1 MVEELLASPH
11 SRLNVPSTVPAGK
24 AIEFKG
30 MDLLTI
36 DLPSKKVMNVTTS
49 GDLLNYYRALG
60 YPLGVESVTN
70 S

>member
-1 MVEELLASPH
+1 MS
-11 SRLNVPSTVPAGK
+11 STVPAGK

-30 MDLLTI
+30 TDLLTI

-60 YPLGVESVTN
+60 YPLGVENATTTS
-70 S
+70 